1 MARVNDLGRDP
12 VPRLLL
18 RLALPAVAAQL
29 VNALYNIVDRMY
41 IGHIPGEGKLAL
53 TGVGVTFA
61 VIMLVSAL
69 ASLVCVGGG
78 ARAAIH
84 MGEGNRDRAE
94 EILGSCTLR
103 LVVIGV
109 AVTVGLWFIREP
121 MLLLFGATENTVGY
135 GSDYLGIYL
144 LGSLFVMASVGLNYF
159 ISTQGFSTVSMATVL
174 IGAVVNIVL
183 DPIFIFAFDM
193 GVEGAALATIL
204 AQMVS
209 ALWVLRFLTGK
220 RTQLRIRRKYLR
232 LRWPVLAPVLA
243 IGVSPFVMQATE
255 SVLNVAFNS
264 SLKAYGGD
272 LAVGAMTIASSVMQL
287 LSTIFLGF
295 SQGASPIISF
305 NYGAGQSDRVKQTV
319 RLLVTCALTISITF
333 WLLLELFPGMF
344 VRIFNDD
351 PELVEYGVWTLR
363 VYGAGMFAIG
373 LQHACQ
379 QSFVALGQ
387 AKISLFLALLRKFIL
402 LIPLILIL
410 PHFLADQVFAVF
422 LAEPVADLLAA
433 ATTSTLFFF
442 RLPKIL
448 DQRTALLQKNSENLP
463 N

>member
-12 VPRLLL
+12 IPCLLL

-84 MGEGNRDRAE
+84 MGEGNRERAE
-94 EILGSCTLR
+94 EILGNCTL
-103 LVVIGV
+103 LLILIAVV
-109 AVTVGLWFIREP
+109 VTGGLWFIREP

-144 LGSLFVMASVGLNYF
+144 LGTLFVMASVGLNYF
-159 ISTQGFSTVSMATVL
+159 ISTQGFSTVSMLTVL
-174 IGAVVNIVL
+174 IGAVINIVL
-183 DPIFIFAFDM
+183 DPILIFGFNM
-193 GVEGAALATIL
+193 GVQGAALATVL

-209 ALWVLRFLTGK
+209 ALWVVRFLTGK
-220 RTQLRIRRKYLR
+220 RTKLRIRKKYLR
-232 LRWPVLAPVLA
+232 LRWSILAPVLA

-255 SVLNVAFNS
+255 SILNVAFNS
-264 SLKAYGGD
+264 SLKVYGGD
-272 LAVGAMTIASSVMQL
+272 LAVGSMTIASSVMQL
-287 LSTIFLGF
+287 MSTLFLGF
-295 SQGASPIISF
+295 SQGASPIIGF
-305 NYGAGQSDRVKQTV
+305 NYGAGQSDRVRQTV
-319 RLLVTCALTISITF
+319 RLLTTIALSISVTF
-333 WLLLELFPGMF
+333 WLLVELFPGLF
-344 VRIFNDD
+344 VLIFNDD
-351 PELVEYGVWTLR
+351 PDLVEYATWALR
-363 VYGAGMFAIG
+363 VYAAGMFAMG
-373 LQHACQ
+373 MQHACQ

-402 LIPLILIL
+402 LIPLIFIL
-410 PHFLADQVFAVF
+410 PHFFANKVFAVF
-422 LAEPVADLLAA
+422 LAEPVADILAA
-433 ATTSTLFFF
+433 ATTGTLFFT

-448 DQRTALLQKNSENLP
+448 SEREQELKNRGCA
-463 N
+463 

>member
-1 MARVNDLGRDP
+1 MARANDLGRDP
-12 VPRLLL
+12 VPSLLL

-41 IGHIPGEGKLAL
+41 IGHIPSEGKLAL

-61 VIMLVSAL
+61 VIMLVTAL

-84 MGEGNRDRAE
+84 MGEGNKARAE
-94 EILGSCTLR
+94 EILGNCTL
-103 LVVIGV
+103 LLLIIGV
-109 AVTVGLWFIREP
+109 AVTLGLWFIREP

-144 LGSLFVMASVGLNYF
+144 LGSLCVMASVGLNYF

-183 DPIFIFAFDM
+183 DPIFIFLLDM
-193 GVEGAALATIL
+193 GVKGAALATIL
-204 AQMVS
+204 AQLVS
-209 ALWVLRFLTGK
+209 ALWVLRFLTGT

-232 LRWPVLAPVLA
+232 LRWSILAPVLA

-255 SVLNVAFNS
+255 SVLNVAFTS

-272 LAVGAMTIASSVMQL
+272 LAVGAITIASSVMQL
-287 LSTIFLGF
+287 LGTLFLGF
-295 SQGASPIISF
+295 SQGASPIISY
-305 NYGAGQSDRVKQTV
+305 NYGAGQSGRVKQTV
-319 RLLVTCALTISITF
+319 RLLVAIALSISAAF
-333 WLLLELFPGMF
+333 WLLLELFPGLF
-344 VRIFNDD
+344 VLIFNDD
-351 PELVEYGVWTLR
+351 PELVAYGTWALR

-373 LQHACQ
+373 MQHACQ

-402 LIPLILIL
+402 LIPLIFIL
-410 PHFLADQVFAVF
+410 PHFFADRVFAVF
-422 LAEPVADLLAA
+422 LAEPVADILAA
-433 ATTSTLFFF
+433 STTGTLFFC

-448 DQRTALLQKNSENLP
+448 TDRERALSGQT
-463 N
+463 